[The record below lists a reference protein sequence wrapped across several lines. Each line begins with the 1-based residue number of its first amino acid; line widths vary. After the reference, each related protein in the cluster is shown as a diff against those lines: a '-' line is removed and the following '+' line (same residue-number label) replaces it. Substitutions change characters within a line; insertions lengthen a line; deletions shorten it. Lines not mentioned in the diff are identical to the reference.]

1 MKPRLYTIIL
11 EGAVYILHRM
21 YVSRRRVVGGRGR
34 WCRFVKPASRTC
46 TAGPTPGFR
55 HPASRAAAVQWV
67 ITRVLFL
74 SADVSFEVCH
84 YGALK
89 NAPPPTTRQAHLPYG
104 SSHRRTGSIGL
115 ALAAAA
121 PCALRSC
128 PVARCSCLQAHPRR
142 TPQRRCGARGR
153 LRHRTCIGC
162 DGRAVPSWTAAG
174 RFRRRREC
182 TSPPAQGDRVDCDH
196 RCRLRRNA
204 H

>member
-1 MKPRLYTIIL
+1 M
-11 EGAVYILHRM
+11 YILHRM
-21 YVSRRRVVGGRGR
+21 YVLRGWWARPMVPVCQARLPYMYGR
-34 WCRFVKPASRTC
+34 AD
-46 TAGPTPGFR
+46 
-55 HPASRAAAVQWV
+55 
-67 ITRVLFL
+67 TRVPSSSL
-74 SADVSFEVCH
+74 ARRGCTMGDKK
-84 YGALK
+84 GAFPRQQTRSVPPRRSILK
-89 NAPPPTTRQAHLPYG
+89 NAPPPTTRQARLPYG
-104 SSHRRTGSIGL
+104 SSHRQTGSIGL

-121 PCALRSC
+121 PCALRSG